1 MENGDGFFG
10 EGNHASHI
18 KKDLYHEEERDILV
32 YVSAQ
37 THLTLDISYSGF
49 VSSDHW
55 KLLKQNTITMMP
67 AICPI
72 PHLEEN
78 LKRTLQNDYLTTY
91 FLKKNAMRRVFWGRD
106 FLNFLFISMK
116 F

>member
-18 KKDLYHEEERDILV
+18 KKDLYHEEERDILL

-37 THLTLDISYSGF
+37 NHLTLDISYSGF

-78 LKRTLQNDYLTTY
+78 LKITLQNDDAL
-91 FLKKNAMRRVFWGRD
+91 LKKNAMHRVFLGTR
-106 FLNFLFISMK
+106 LLK
-116 F
+116 FSLYQGFF

>member
-18 KKDLYHEEERDILV
+18 KKDLYHEEERDILL

-55 KLLKQNTITMMP
+55 KLLKQNSITMMP

-78 LKRTLQNDYLTTY
+78 LKITLQNDDAL
-91 FLKKNAMRRVFWGRD
+91 LKKKRD
-106 FLNFLFISMK
+106 ASRFFGDETSKIFSLSGFF
-116 F
+116 